1 MVESVTADAEEGTGA
16 GPAGAVLLE
25 VDCFSEE
32 ALRFPFETVPLV
44 GVIFF
49 SGALYTKGADVG
61 IVGVIIDFVLE
72 VAFA

>member
-1 MVESVTADAEEGTGA
+1 MPPDAEVGTGVDVA
-16 GPAGAVLLE
+16 GVVLLE

-32 ALRFPFETVPLV
+32 VALRLPFATVPLV
-44 GVIFF
+44 GAFF

-61 IVGVIIDFVLE
+61 IVGVMIDFVVE

>member
-1 MVESVTADAEEGTGA
+1 MTPDTEVGTGTGVA
-16 GPAGAVLLE
+16 DVVLPE

-32 ALRFPFETVPLV
+32 ALRLPFATVPLV
-44 GVIFF
+44 EVFF

-61 IVGVIIDFVLE
+61 IVGVMIDFVAE